1 MVILA
6 RSILILQKM
15 KKFLYTL
22 ILVLASLNL
31 QAQTEA
37 KDSLDL
43 LYQRYFELQKKQ
55 DSLSRLS
62 ASISTLEENY
72 SKFNNI
78 LISNNEAIRKLTN
91 AELFSLQEQLN
102 QRKAKIVNTAEFV
115 NVSNVSL
122 NAIKQI
128 DATSDYL
135 SKVTSL
141 NNPENMDLGFSL
153 SKKVVEVLN
162 QTVVKG
168 EKKINGIR
176 SNKFLALVDNI
187 INSPISES
195 ISSAVPVVGALK
207 SVVDLAIGTSVQ
219 GDDVKVEDITAL
231 KNSLKLYIEHY
242 EGLSRAQL
250 EFDQN
255 LANLDIRKN
264 ALISLLTQYTVERV
278 NTLTPN
284 SVAVSEDLVLTD
296 LINEHYDRNQ
306 IERKVNSITAVGSQE
321 ELNRL
326 LSDNRLLYPVY
337 ALNQAK
343 FIRDEI
349 DALGKEY
356 ISIYQSYQNALENV
370 LNKSKAIGDAQK
382 IDKKIQELDERLTLV
397 EANFRESVNIN
408 RLNSKFKLL
417 MEY

>member
-1 MVILA
+1 
-6 RSILILQKM
+6 M
-15 KKFLYTL
+15 KNSCYCLLFFLL
-22 ILVLASLNL
+22 SLSV
-31 QAQTEA
+31 QGQTERTT
-37 KDSLDL
+37 DSLDL
-43 LYQRYFELQKKQ
+43 LYQKYFELQKKQ
-55 DSLSRLS
+55 DSLNQLS
-62 ASISTLEENY
+62 TSIITLEENY
-72 SKFNNI
+72 SKFND
-78 LISNNEAIRKLTN
+78 LLKSNNESIRKLTN

-102 QRKAKIVNTAEFV
+102 QRKNKIVNTAEFV

-153 SKKVVEVLN
+153 SKKVMAILEN
-162 QTVVKG
+162 EIVKG
-168 EKKINGIR
+168 ERKVNGIH
-176 SNKFLALVDNI
+176 SNKFLSLVDNI
-187 INSPISES
+187 INSPLSES

-207 SVVDLAIGTSVQ
+207 SVVDLAIGTAVQ
-219 GDDVKVEDITAL
+219 GKDVSVEDISKL
-231 KNSLKLYIEHY
+231 KSSLKLYIEHY
-242 EGLSRAQL
+242 EGLARAQR

-264 ALISLLTQYTVERV
+264 ALVSLLTQYTIERV
-278 NTLTPN
+278 NTLSPN
-284 SVAVSEDLVLTD
+284 SVRESEDLVLTE
-296 LINEHYDRNQ
+296 LINEHYDRRQ
-306 IERKVNSITAVGSQE
+306 IESKVEAITAGTSQQD
-321 ELNRL
+321 LNRL
-326 LSDNRLLYPVY
+326 LSDNRLIYPTY

-356 ISIYQSYQNALENV
+356 ISIYDSYQQALEAV
-370 LNKSKAIGDAQK
+370 LIKSKAIGDAQK
-382 IDKKIQELDERLTLV
+382 IDKKIAELEDRLVMV
-397 EANFRESVNIN
+397 ENNFRESVNIN

>member
-1 MVILA
+1 MKKLHFC
-6 RSILILQKM
+6 LIL
-15 KKFLYTL
+15 L
-22 ILVLASLNL
+22 LASLSGKS
-31 QAQTEA
+31 QTESR
-37 KDSLDL
+37 KDSIDV
-43 LYQRYFELQKKQ
+43 LYQKYFELQKKQ
-55 DSLSRLS
+55 DSISHLSS
-62 ASISTLEENY
+62 SIVTLEENY
-72 SKFNNI
+72 SKFND
-78 LISNNEAIRKLTN
+78 LLKSNNEAIRKLTN

-102 QRKAKIVNTAEFV
+102 QRKSKIINTAEFV

-135 SKVTSL
+135 SKVASL

-153 SKKVVEVLN
+153 SKKVMDVLN
-162 QTVVKG
+162 STVVKG

-176 SNKFLALVDNI
+176 TNKFLSLVDNI

-207 SVVDLAIGTSVQ
+207 SVVDLAIGTAVQ
-219 GDDVKVEDITAL
+219 GDDVSVEDIAKL
-231 KNSLKLYIEHY
+231 KNSLRLYIQHY
-242 EGLSRAQL
+242 EGLAKAQM

-278 NTLTPN
+278 NTLSPN
-284 SVAVSEDLVLTD
+284 SVAVSENLVLTD

-306 IERKVNSITAVGSQE
+306 IEKKVNSISVAGSQE
-321 ELNRL
+321 DLNKL
-326 LSDNRLLYPVY
+326 LSDNRLVYPTY

-356 ISIYQSYQNALENV
+356 ISIYDSYQKALEDV
-370 LNKSKAIGDAQK
+370 LIKSKAIGDAQK
-382 IDKKIQELDERLTLV
+382 IDKKIKELEDRLTMV

>member
-1 MVILA
+1 MKN
-6 RSILILQKM
+6 RYFCLIF
-15 KKFLYTL
+15 FLL
-22 ILVLASLNL
+22 GLSV
-31 QAQTEA
+31 QAQTENT

-43 LYQRYFELQKKQ
+43 LYEKYFELQKKQ
-55 DSLSRLS
+55 DSLNRLS
-62 ASISTLEENY
+62 TSITTLEENY
-72 SKFNNI
+72 SKFND
-78 LISNNEAIRKLTN
+78 LLKSNNEAIRKLTN

-102 QRKAKIVNTAEFV
+102 QRKSKIINTAEFV

-135 SKVTSL
+135 SKVASL

-153 SKKVVEVLN
+153 SKKVMDVLN
-162 QTVVKG
+162 STVVKG

-176 SNKFLALVDNI
+176 TNKFLSLVDNI

-207 SVVDLAIGTSVQ
+207 SVVDLAIGTAVQ
-219 GDDVKVEDITAL
+219 GDDVSVEDIAKL
-231 KNSLKLYIEHY
+231 KNSLRLYIQHY
-242 EGLSRAQL
+242 EGLAKAQM

-278 NTLTPN
+278 NTLSPN
-284 SVAVSEDLVLTD
+284 SVAVSENLVLTD

-306 IERKVNSITAVGSQE
+306 IEKKVNSISVAGSQE
-321 ELNRL
+321 DLNKL
-326 LSDNRLLYPVY
+326 LSDNRLVYPTY

-356 ISIYQSYQNALENV
+356 ISIYDSYQKALEDV
-370 LNKSKAIGDAQK
+370 LIKSKAIGDAQK
-382 IDKKIQELDERLTLV
+382 IDKKIKELEDRLTMV

>member
-1 MVILA
+1 MKKLHFC
-6 RSILILQKM
+6 LIL
-15 KKFLYTL
+15 L
-22 ILVLASLNL
+22 LASLSVKS
-31 QAQTEA
+31 QTESR
-37 KDSLDL
+37 KDSIDV
-43 LYQRYFELQKKQ
+43 LYQKYFELQKKQ
-55 DSLSRLS
+55 DSISHLSS
-62 ASISTLEENY
+62 SIVTLEENY
-72 SKFNNI
+72 SKFND
-78 LISNNEAIRKLTN
+78 LLKSNNEAIRKLTN

-102 QRKAKIVNTAEFV
+102 QRKSKIINTAEFV

-135 SKVTSL
+135 SKVASL

-153 SKKVVEVLN
+153 SKKVMDVLN
-162 QTVVKG
+162 STVVKG

-176 SNKFLALVDNI
+176 TNKFLSLVDNI

-207 SVVDLAIGTSVQ
+207 SVVDLAIGTAVQ
-219 GDDVKVEDITAL
+219 GDDVSVEDVAKL
-231 KNSLKLYIEHY
+231 KNSLRLYIQHY
-242 EGLSRAQL
+242 EGLAKAQM

-264 ALISLLTQYTVERV
+264 ALISLLTQYTIERV
-278 NTLTPN
+278 NTLSPN
-284 SVAVSEDLVLTD
+284 SVAVSENLVLTD

-306 IERKVNSITAVGSQE
+306 IERKVNSISVAGSQE
-321 ELNRL
+321 DLNKL
-326 LSDNRLLYPVY
+326 LSDNRLVYPTY

-356 ISIYQSYQNALENV
+356 ISIYDSYQKALEDV
-370 LNKSKAIGDAQK
+370 LIKSKAIGDAQK
-382 IDKKIQELDERLTLV
+382 IDKKIKELEDRLTMV

-408 RLNSKFKLL
+408 RLNSKFKLM

>member
-1 MVILA
+1 MKKFL
-6 RSILILQKM
+6 SILIL
-15 KKFLYTL
+15 
-22 ILVLASLNL
+22 ILASLNL
-31 QAQTEA
+31 QAQTETP

-43 LYQRYFELQKKQ
+43 LYKKYFELQKKQ
-55 DSLSRLS
+55 DSLGRLS
-62 ASISTLEENY
+62 SSITTLEENY

-153 SKKVVEVLN
+153 SKKVAEVLN
-162 QTVVKG
+162 QSVVKG

-207 SVVDLAIGTSVQ
+207 SVVDLAIGTAVQ
-219 GDDVKVEDITAL
+219 GDDVKVEDISKL

-242 EGLSRAQL
+242 EGLSRAQM

-306 IERKVNSITAVGSQE
+306 IERKVNSLTAVGSQE
-321 ELNRL
+321 ELSRL
-326 LSDNRLLYPVY
+326 LSDNRLLYPAY

-370 LNKSKAIGDAQK
+370 LVKSKAIGDAQK
-382 IDKKIQELDERLTLV
+382 IDKKIKELEDRLAMV
-397 EANFRESVNIN
+397 EANFRESVNIS

>member
-1 MVILA
+1 MKKLHFC
-6 RSILILQKM
+6 LIL
-15 KKFLYTL
+15 L
-22 ILVLASLNL
+22 LASLSGKS
-31 QAQTEA
+31 QTESR
-37 KDSLDL
+37 KDSIDV
-43 LYQRYFELQKKQ
+43 LYQKYFELQKKQ
-55 DSLSRLS
+55 DSISHLSS
-62 ASISTLEENY
+62 SIVTLEENY
-72 SKFNNI
+72 SKFND
-78 LISNNEAIRKLTN
+78 LLKSNNEAIRKLTN

-102 QRKAKIVNTAEFV
+102 QRKSKIINTAEFV

-135 SKVTSL
+135 SKVASL
-141 NNPENMDLGFSL
+141 NNPENMELGFSL
-153 SKKVVEVLN
+153 SKKVMDVLN
-162 QTVVKG
+162 STVVKG

-176 SNKFLALVDNI
+176 TNKFLSLVDNI

-207 SVVDLAIGTSVQ
+207 SVVDLAIGTAVQ
-219 GDDVKVEDITAL
+219 GDDVSVEDIAKL
-231 KNSLKLYIEHY
+231 KNSLRLYIQHY
-242 EGLSRAQL
+242 EGLAKAQM

-278 NTLTPN
+278 NTLSPN
-284 SVAVSEDLVLTD
+284 SVAVSENLVLTD

-306 IERKVNSITAVGSQE
+306 IEKKVNSISVAGSQE
-321 ELNRL
+321 DLNKL
-326 LSDNRLLYPVY
+326 LSDNRLVYPTY

-356 ISIYQSYQNALENV
+356 ISIYDSYQKALEDV
-370 LNKSKAIGDAQK
+370 LIKSKAIGDAQK
-382 IDKKIQELDERLTLV
+382 IDKKIKELEDRLTMV

>member
-1 MVILA
+1 MI
-6 RSILILQKM
+6 
-15 KKFLYTL
+15 FLVTIPML
-22 ILVLASLNL
+22 G
-31 QAQTEA
+31 QTESR
-37 KDSLDL
+37 KDSLEL
-43 LYQRYFELQKKQ
+43 LYQKYFELQKEQ
-55 DSLSRLS
+55 DSINRLS

-72 SKFNNI
+72 SKFNDI
-78 LISNNEAIRKLTN
+78 LKSNNESIRKLTN

-102 QRKAKIVNTAEFV
+102 QRKNKIINTAEFV

-135 SKVTSL
+135 SKVASL

-153 SKKVVEVLN
+153 SKKVTAILN
-162 QTVVKG
+162 STLVKG
-168 EKKINGIR
+168 ERKVNGIR

-187 INSPISES
+187 INSPLSES

-207 SVVDLAIGTSVQ
+207 SVVDLAIGTAVQ
-219 GDDVKVEDITAL
+219 GDEVSVEDISEL
-231 KNSLKLYIEHY
+231 KSSLKLYIEHY
-242 EGLSRAQL
+242 EGLARAQR

-264 ALISLLTQYTVERV
+264 ALISLLTQYTIERV

-284 SVAVSEDLVLTD
+284 SVAETEELVLTE
-296 LINEHYDRNQ
+296 LINEHYDRHQ
-306 IERKVNSITAVGSQE
+306 IEARVEALTTGSSQQD
-321 ELNRL
+321 LNRL
-326 LSDNRLLYPVY
+326 LSDNRLIYPTY

-356 ISIYQSYQNALENV
+356 ISIYESYQKALEAV
-370 LNKSKAIGDAQK
+370 LVKSKAIGDAEK
-382 IDKKIQELDERLTLV
+382 IDKKIGELEDRLVMV
-397 EANFRESVNIN
+397 ENNFRESVNIN
-408 RLNSKFKLL
+408 RLNSKFKML